1 VAELK
6 SQALQLKKAGD
17 AAGAVAALREAKQ
30 LELEAARPAAMV
42 AAEETQ
48 ATAMAKVAAA
58 AAAVMETVAEVE
70 RQRTQASEAE
80 AAEAEGGGAEE
91 GGATASTAAQS
102 SAAANASAVAARVA
116 ELKSQ
121 ALQLKKAGDAAGAVA
136 ALREAKQ
143 LELEAA
149 RPAAMVA
156 AEETQATAMAKV
168 AAAAAA
174 VMETVAEVERQRTQ
188 ASEAEAAEAAEAE
201 AGEEQAE
208 ADAEAE
214 AEAEADAEADAEAEA
229 EAAAT
234 MAAAAAAVAAATAD
248 TKAGTPAAA
257 SPAAVAGGGDAPED
271 ALSARIEQLRREA
284 LVAKREGRTDEALAK
299 MREMRTLQREAAGE
313 IADPG
318 GAAAAP
324 APAAPPP
331 PPVPLLNPDLSK
343 TEMEVRLASAVLG
356 GAVGS
361 SVSCYAVFRW
371 SLPAPGSGV
380 AKHGF
385 VSGAG
390 EPVTV
395 TTEAVPAGSRCPAWG
410 HSGRVALGTDPR
422 RSRSAVRHFSTGEG
436 RSGRV
441 EVWGAAAGMNKFLG
455 GKDELL
461 GAGEV
466 KVSALVGAATASEQV
481 ALADAKGRGAGT
493 VDVTLRVR
501 YAIGTATEP
510 AAAASRSASA
520 GVRREGAGGGSRRGG
535 GGGGAKGGAGA
546 GGGPAVPT
554 LSEAARAAAAMVAA
568 EEEDDMGYASSIV
581 SYNVLGAELEE
592 LSNMRS
598 ALEAKGAIIPTT
610 FEGRHQA
617 LEFRQEMLQ
626 IQVDT
631 GQLSLEA
638 YLDQLRA
645 AVAKEKARF
654 AQLKVAAKEGAGA
667 LVTKAA
673 IRANKRAQ
681 TMQQEI
687 DEAMAAG

>member
-1 VAELK
+1 
-6 SQALQLKKAGD
+6 
-17 AAGAVAALREAKQ
+17 
-30 LELEAARPAAMV
+30 
-42 AAEETQ
+42 
-48 ATAMAKVAAA
+48 
-58 AAAVMETVAEVE
+58 
-70 RQRTQASEAE
+70 
-80 AAEAEGGGAEE
+80 
-91 GGATASTAAQS
+91 
-102 SAAANASAVAARVA
+102 
-116 ELKSQ
+116 
-121 ALQLKKAGDAAGAVA
+121 
-136 ALREAKQ
+136 
-143 LELEAA
+143 
-149 RPAAMVA
+149 
-156 AEETQATAMAKV
+156 
-168 AAAAAA
+168 
-174 VMETVAEVERQRTQ
+174 
-188 ASEAEAAEAAEAE
+188 
-201 AGEEQAE
+201 
-208 ADAEAE
+208 
-214 AEAEADAEADAEAEA
+214 
-229 EAAAT
+229 

-313 IADPG
+313 TADPG

>member
-1 VAELK
+1 
-6 SQALQLKKAGD
+6 
-17 AAGAVAALREAKQ
+17 
-30 LELEAARPAAMV
+30 
-42 AAEETQ
+42 
-48 ATAMAKVAAA
+48 
-58 AAAVMETVAEVE
+58 
-70 RQRTQASEAE
+70 
-80 AAEAEGGGAEE
+80 
-91 GGATASTAAQS
+91 
-102 SAAANASAVAARVA
+102 
-116 ELKSQ
+116 
-121 ALQLKKAGDAAGAVA
+121 
-136 ALREAKQ
+136 
-143 LELEAA
+143 
-149 RPAAMVA
+149 
-156 AEETQATAMAKV
+156 
-168 AAAAAA
+168 
-174 VMETVAEVERQRTQ
+174 
-188 ASEAEAAEAAEAE
+188 
-201 AGEEQAE
+201 
-208 ADAEAE
+208 
-214 AEAEADAEADAEAEA
+214 
-229 EAAAT
+229 
-234 MAAAAAAVAAATAD
+234 
-248 TKAGTPAAA
+248 
-257 SPAAVAGGGDAPED
+257 
-271 ALSARIEQLRREA
+271 
-284 LVAKREGRTDEALAK
+284 
-299 MREMRTLQREAAGE
+299 
-313 IADPG
+313 
-318 GAAAAP
+318 
-324 APAAPPP
+324 
-331 PPVPLLNPDLSK
+331 
-343 TEMEVRLASAVLG
+343 MEVRLASAVLG

-493 VDVTLRVR
+493 VDVTLR
-501 YAIGTATEP
+501 
-510 AAAASRSASA
+510 
-520 GVRREGAGGGSRRGG
+520 
-535 GGGGAKGGAGA
+535 
-546 GGGPAVPT
+546 
-554 LSEAARAAAAMVAA
+554 
-568 EEEDDMGYASSIV
+568 EEDDMGYASSIV
-581 SYNVLGAELEE
+581 SYNVLAAELEE

-598 ALEAKGAIIPTT
+598 ALEALAPSLPRRSAKGAIIPTT

-626 IQVDT
+626 IQARVDT

-654 AQLKVAAKEGAGA
+654 AQLKASGPPSLLAKEGAGA

>member
-1 VAELK
+1 
-6 SQALQLKKAGD
+6 
-17 AAGAVAALREAKQ
+17 
-30 LELEAARPAAMV
+30 
-42 AAEETQ
+42 
-48 ATAMAKVAAA
+48 
-58 AAAVMETVAEVE
+58 
-70 RQRTQASEAE
+70 
-80 AAEAEGGGAEE
+80 
-91 GGATASTAAQS
+91 
-102 SAAANASAVAARVA
+102 
-116 ELKSQ
+116 
-121 ALQLKKAGDAAGAVA
+121 
-136 ALREAKQ
+136 
-143 LELEAA
+143 
-149 RPAAMVA
+149 
-156 AEETQATAMAKV
+156 
-168 AAAAAA
+168 
-174 VMETVAEVERQRTQ
+174 
-188 ASEAEAAEAAEAE
+188 
-201 AGEEQAE
+201 
-208 ADAEAE
+208 
-214 AEAEADAEADAEAEA
+214 
-229 EAAAT
+229 
-234 MAAAAAAVAAATAD
+234 
-248 TKAGTPAAA
+248 
-257 SPAAVAGGGDAPED
+257 
-271 ALSARIEQLRREA
+271 
-284 LVAKREGRTDEALAK
+284 VAKREGRTDEALAK

-313 IADPG
+313 TADPG